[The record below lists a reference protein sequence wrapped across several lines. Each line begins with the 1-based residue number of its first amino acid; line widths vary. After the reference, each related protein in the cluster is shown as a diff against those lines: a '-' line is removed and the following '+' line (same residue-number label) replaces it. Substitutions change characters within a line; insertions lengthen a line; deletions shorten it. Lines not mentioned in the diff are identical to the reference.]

1 MARRELWT
9 GSVPRRS
16 PFAFPRGFS
25 GRLAGRIMAR
35 TNRARN
41 TEVSE
46 ALEIGPQELVLEV
59 GHGPGLLLR
68 DLARRTG
75 EPVTGVDPSPEM
87 VAMARE
93 RNADLVREGRLRLRT
108 GSACATGAATD
119 SVDLVLSM
127 NTIAM
132 WPRLD
137 DGFAEFLRVLRPGGR
152 VVVTWHRRP
161 RRFALTPEE
170 LGTIAAAMRRRF
182 CSLER
187 VVLRES
193 VMFRAVAPPGTTA
206 AGNG

>member
-9 GSVPRRS
+9 GAVPHRS
-16 PFAFPRGFS
+16 PFAFPRGVS
-25 GRLAGRIMAR
+25 GRLAGRVMAR

-46 ALEIGPQELVLEV
+46 FLEIGPDDRVLEV
-59 GHGPGLLLR
+59 GHGPGLLLP

-75 EPVTGVDPSPEM
+75 APVTGVDPSPEM
-87 VAMARE
+87 VAMAQK
-93 RNADLVREGRLRLRT
+93 RNANLVRAGRLRLHT
-108 GSACATGAATD
+108 GSACATGAATG
-119 SVDLVLSM
+119 SMDLVLSM

-137 DGFAEFLRVLRPGGR
+137 GGFAEFRRVLRPGGR

-161 RRFALTPEE
+161 RRFALTLEE
-170 LGTIAAAMRRRF
+170 LDTIAVAMRRRF
-182 CSLER
+182 YSLER

-193 VMFRAVAPPGTTA
+193 VVFRAVAPPETA
-206 AGNG
+206 TAGNG